1 MRTAFVF
8 QGGGSIAAT
17 QVGMLRAL
25 TKAGIRPDLVVGCSA
40 GAINAVGFALKPNL
54 DGIERLETLWRSVKR
69 KNVFPVSAW
78 SLAHALVG
86 HSGGVS
92 SHKALRRL
100 LERELGETYLD
111 RLELPAHVVA
121 TDLAGGDPVVL
132 SQGPTVRALL
142 ATTALPGVFPPV
154 DVGGRLLYDGG
165 IAAAT
170 PVLQADALGADIS
183 YVLPSLG
190 QSPPESVPRGA
201 APVAL
206 RALSQL
212 LGHASVNAVAGAH
225 HEVRMLPAPSLET
238 ANLFDFRDTPAL
250 IEEGERL
257 VRAWLDD
264 HQAAA
269 GGQGPSPV
277 RSRDQ
282 AEADR
287 RRIAGRRIA
296 DGLRPWAV
304 RLRLADRAQCTLAA
318 AEEPSRHPL

>member
-40 GAINAVGFALKPNL
+40 GAINAVGFALEPTL

-69 KNVFPVSAW
+69 KSVFPVSAW
-78 SLAHALVG
+78 TLAHALIG
-86 HSGGVS
+86 RAGGVS

-100 LERELGETYLD
+100 LERELGDAYLD
-111 RLELPAHVVA
+111 RLVLPAHVVA
-121 TDLAGGDPVVL
+121 TDVASGDPVVL
-132 SQGPTVRALL
+132 SEGPTVRALL

-154 DVGGRLLYDGG
+154 DVGGTLLYDGG

-170 PVLQADALGADIS
+170 PVLQTDALGAEVS

-190 QSPPESVPRGA
+190 QSAPESVPRGA
-201 APVAL
+201 APVVL

-212 LGHASVNAVAGAH
+212 LGHASLTAIAGAH

-257 VRAWLDD
+257 VSAWLDD
-264 HQAAA
+264 QAAA
-269 GGQGPSPV
+269 GDRHPSRIPA
-277 RSRDQ
+277 RADT
-282 AEADR
+282 DR
-287 RRIAGRRIA
+287 RRRVVGRAIPS
-296 DGLRPWAV
+296 GLRPWAAKATA
-304 RLRLADRAQCTLAA
+304 R
-318 AEEPSRHPL
+318 